1 MIIIDE
7 EFKNL
12 IQPLTE
18 DEFKGLEESIIK
30 EGCRDKLV
38 LWGNTLIDG
47 HNRYEICQK
56 HGIPFQTMQKDF
68 ASRDDVM
75 LWMIDTQFSRR
86 NLEAPDRILL
96 AQKKAPILERL
107 ARKKVSETTAKSN
120 SEKPRKATFSFVQM
134 DKTEKAETENKP
146 IIRPVSKPELKAEPK
161 PTIQLVKQIQKP
173 VPKEQ
178 PKPIHVREEIAKIAG
193 VSSGTVARFE
203 QVQKKKPELIDD
215 IRKGEIS
222 INQAYQTVKREEKK
236 QAVQEKIEE
245 HANAQ
250 TGTIDIDKP
259 NRKYNIVYADPP
271 WQYWE
276 SGNKN
281 QSLHYTTMTIDEICD
296 LPVKN
301 IADDDCILFMWVT
314 YPILKDAFRVIE
326 SWGFTYST
334 CAFVWVKK
342 NKIQNTP
349 FIGCGAWTRANS
361 ELCLLATKGNIL
373 RLDASI
379 SQIIESPI
387 EEHSKKPDIVRNLI
401 TKLVGEL
408 PRVELFCRNP
418 ADGWDVWGNEA

>member
-1 MIIIDE
+1 MIRIDN
-7 EFKNL
+7 EFQSL
-12 IQPLTE
+12 IPPLTA
-18 DEFKGLEESIIK
+18 DEFKGLEESILK
-30 EGCRDKLV
+30 EGCRDKLI
-38 LWGNTLIDG
+38 LWGDILIDG
-47 HNRYEICQK
+47 HNRYSICQK

-68 ASRDDVM
+68 ASRDDVL

-86 NLEAPDRILL
+86 NLDAPDRILL

-107 ARKKVSETTAKSN
+107 ARKKQVEAGAKNIEKYNETSFVHLDKTSKKKEPIQ
-120 SEKPRKATFSFVQM
+120 SEKQIHP
-134 DKTEKAETENKP
+134 AET
-146 IIRPVSKPELKAEPK
+146 KPE
-161 PTIQLVKQIQKP
+161 
-173 VPKEQ
+173 PKEP
-178 PKPIHVREEIAKIAG
+178 PKPIHVREEVAKIAG

-236 QAVQEKIEE
+236 QAVQERIEE
-245 HANAQ
+245 HAKVQ
-250 TGTIDIDKP
+250 TGIVDIKDTR
-259 NRKYNIVYADPP
+259 RKYNIIYADPP

-342 NKIQNTP
+342 NKIQDTP

-379 SQIIESPI
+379 SQIVESPI